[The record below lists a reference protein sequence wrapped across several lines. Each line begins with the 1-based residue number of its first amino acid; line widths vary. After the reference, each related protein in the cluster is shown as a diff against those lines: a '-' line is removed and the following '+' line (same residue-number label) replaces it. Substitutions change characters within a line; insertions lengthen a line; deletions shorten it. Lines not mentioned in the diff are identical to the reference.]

1 MYTISMFHKYLK
13 YKAKYLEMKRSL
25 ESQSTDVDNKR
36 QKLEV
41 HVEYV
46 NNKLKIVADII
57 SKHEN
62 KELGRVEPEINDW
75 VVAKD
80 CGVLE
85 QDVKVLFSIKQG
97 KPLSEEES
105 ESCRKIL
112 DYLNQNGG
120 TFPFSNSDYEQE
132 FKDFVTNQQT
142 ASFKNKGNHGDVLSY
157 KNNVFKNIK
166 NMYLP
171 KTLFQLNDKINES
184 ELVMSLKEALLTQYF
199 GYKNED
205 YLAHSLAFFSNPE
218 NTVMIMKECY
228 QDLFEF
234 KDKSYDLNDETAQ
247 RKEYKKFAD
256 DMVDV
261 ARAIGKLHSKYNI
274 AHLDI
279 KPENMM
285 RCPNE
290 LTKTTE
296 KTNLIDFGAVK
307 YSKGESSMTAGTL
320 QYLPLSKNNYYYYP
334 DDLFQVD
341 WQAFRL
347 TILAL
352 FDAYSTTEK
361 ERLTA
366 SFYINGNPFK
376 EGLSTI
382 AKGLTVDGKNK

>member
-1 MYTISMFHKYLK
+1 
-13 YKAKYLEMKRSL
+13 
-25 ESQSTDVDNKR
+25 
-36 QKLEV
+36 
-41 HVEYV
+41 
-46 NNKLKIVADII
+46 
-57 SKHEN
+57 
-62 KELGRVEPEINDW
+62 
-75 VVAKD
+75 
-80 CGVLE
+80 
-85 QDVKVLFSIKQG
+85 
-97 KPLSEEES
+97 
-105 ESCRKIL
+105 
-112 DYLNQNGG
+112 
-120 TFPFSNSDYEQE
+120 
-132 FKDFVTNQQT
+132 
-142 ASFKNKGNHGDVLSY
+142 
-157 KNNVFKNIK
+157 
-166 NMYLP
+166 
-171 KTLFQLNDKINES
+171 
-184 ELVMSLKEALLTQYF
+184 
-199 GYKNED
+199 
-205 YLAHSLAFFSNPE
+205 
-218 NTVMIMKECY
+218 
-228 QDLFEF
+228 
-234 KDKSYDLNDETAQ
+234 
-247 RKEYKKFAD
+247 
-256 DMVDV
+256 
-261 ARAIGKLHSKYNI
+261 LHSKYNI